1 MKIYVY
7 FCSKLYWYRSHF
19 GSRLLL
25 PCQFLSS
32 SPAMAQET
40 PTGAIFNPEMM
51 TVMKLKFDKALCA
64 IECVISCGD
73 RVDQANRH
81 RGSGLSDDI
90 NDMLDTAS
98 GARWK
103 LNVVLNQMIDMMST
117 ESPDVIK
124 SLLVDVKEGELFI
137 NTEIASIYSSAVAG
151 PGSCAYHTK
160 EFEEIM
166 NLALAAANAVSE
178 VWDTT
183 AAVKQA
189 VKKQVPQ
196 EGQL

>member
-1 MKIYVY
+1 ME
-7 FCSKLYWYRSHF
+7 
-19 GSRLLL
+19 
-25 PCQFLSS
+25 
-32 SPAMAQET
+32 QET
-40 PTGAIFNPEMM
+40 TTGAVFNPEMM
-51 TVMKLKFDKALCA
+51 TVMLLVFAKALVA
-64 IECVISCGD
+64 IEYVISCAD

-81 RGSGLSDDI
+81 WGSGLSDDF
-90 NDMLDTAS
+90 NDMLDTAK

-137 NTEIASIYSSAVAG
+137 DKEIASIYSSAVAG

-160 EFEEIM
+160 EFGEM
-166 NLALAAANAVSE
+166 MKLALAAANALSE

-189 VKKQVPQ
+189 VMKKQIF
-196 EGQL
+196 